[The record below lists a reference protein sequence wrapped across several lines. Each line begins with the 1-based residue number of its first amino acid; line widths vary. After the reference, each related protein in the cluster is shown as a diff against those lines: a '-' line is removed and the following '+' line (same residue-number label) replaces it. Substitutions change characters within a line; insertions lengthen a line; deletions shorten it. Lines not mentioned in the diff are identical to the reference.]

1 MLRFIDLFCGIGGF
15 RAALAKLGHHCVFSS
30 DFDEDARS
38 IYEENY
44 GERPAGDITSIPTS
58 EVPIHDVLCGGFPCQ
73 PFSISGNQAGFED
86 ARGTLL
92 QEILRIAR
100 DRQPKV
106 LFLENVKNY
115 RTHESGRTL
124 SKPSTLESANYQ
136 VHFGS
141 ERLQVRDCP
150 KKREFISYAFV
161 RIWIFRIF
169 FFLFPQMNQFL

>member
-1 MLRFIDLFCGIGGF
+1 MQ
-15 RAALAKLGHHCVFSS
+15 
-30 DFDEDARS
+30 
-38 IYEENY
+38 
-44 GERPAGDITSIPTS
+44 
-58 EVPIHDVLCGGFPCQ
+58 FPCQ

-124 SKPSTLESANYQ
+124 SKTIQLLESANYQ
-136 VHFGS
+136 VHFEVLNASRFGIA
-141 ERLQVRDCP
+141 Q
-150 KKREFISYAFV
+150 KREFISYAFV

-169 FFLFPQMNQFL
+169 FPVPTDEPVSLKEYLLPRR